1 MAASLIFALQFKS
14 VQTYAAKRAAAYLS
28 GELHTT
34 IDIKS
39 LYIKPFKLLV
49 LEGLYIQDREKDT
62 LLYAPRFAVDLNL
75 LSLRRR
81 IVDIQTAELNGGSFY
96 LKKYKDK
103 TTNLQ
108 FIINYFDSGEPKQ
121 KKKPSS
127 RPYTVTFEKIA
138 IHNTAF
144 RYRNFND
151 STLTSQVNFNDI
163 GLTKMNAVITDLD
176 TKNFLFKAKVRQL
189 SFLEKSGFYV
199 KNLDTDATIDTVSME
214 LANLRLETNRS
225 DVGKYLLFKYRNFGD
240 FSDFINKVYVKASLQ
255 NSTLHSKDISYFTSA
270 LKKMNLDV
278 RLNGEVS
285 GLVNNINARNI
296 TLTAGQATY
305 IKGNFRIKG
314 LPNINRTVLNLRVDR
329 FFTNKKD
336 ADKLIKQTTGLSGK
350 IPAIAAKFGNVSFQ
364 GSFNGLIKNFRA
376 KGEFKTGLGR
386 LQPDVQMNLNGT
398 PTYSGTIKAVDFNLG
413 DLLGQKTLGRTS
425 LTADIDGRGF
435 DLHQLRDKINIDAR
449 YFDFNG
455 YRYSNIDMRG
465 NIINKLFRGNIN
477 VNDRNIRLNFDGDI
491 NLNTKLP
498 AFKFNASIA
507 GANLHRLHLTKDT
520 LQLDVRVSTAFAGN
534 NLNNIEGDLR
544 LNELRLTS
552 KDSSLVVDEISLRA
566 EGIGSS
572 RLLAINSDILD
583 ANIRG
588 QYDLNTLPSYFK
600 SVVKRYIPSLKTD
613 IQKVGEQNFNFY
625 LNIKDFAPVAM
636 LMLPDL
642 RIPKGAV
649 FYGRFNSMDSIA
661 ALNGSSELIEYKK
674 IRVNNFIIDESAAK
688 KALNLFMTADRID
701 ITDSLYIKNIN
712 LANILYNDS
721 LSLNVKLSD
730 KDATNQLDLNGLIEF
745 GTDTLAKLSIL
756 PSDFI
761 INREVWRVPEQVKF
775 RFDDKKIFIQGFELL
790 RNEQLLTID
799 GIVSDQPEDKLNV
812 DFKNF
817 TLVTFNALTRA
828 AGVIL
833 GGQLNGNVSL
843 NSVLKKPKIEAQLK
857 IDTLVMNNTR
867 VGDLNLVADLDN
879 VTKLV
884 NVNLDVLKD
893 GKETMNVVGT
903 YNANAEVN
911 TLDLDLTMEDNELVI
926 FTPAIK
932 SLVSNVQGKVSAKV
946 NVSGNILDPK
956 INGTLGLKD
965 AHMTVNYLRTPY
977 RVTDE
982 VSIENSV
989 INLDE
994 LELRDVNNNV
1004 ATATGTVNLTDL
1016 RNPLLDISIRANK
1029 FMALNTT
1036 AKDNPLYYGTAFAT
1050 GTFRFKGPT
1059 NNMSIDINAK
1069 TEEGTVFNIPLNGSE
1084 TISNNDYITFVAKD
1098 SSFTPLTPSMF
1109 RGIAMNFDLV
1119 VDENSEVNIITNL
1132 GKLNGRGNATLNLK
1146 ITSQGDFEMYG
1157 DYLISSGKFQ
1167 FTAQDFINKIF
1178 DLSQGGSI
1186 RWTGDPADA
1195 LINLKAAY
1203 SVRTDVRPL
1212 YLAAGRAAE
1221 EGRVLAEAIMN
1232 LNGNLTQPDISFDI
1246 NFPTDTKVKD
1256 ELQSYFNDVN
1266 NKNTQ
1271 ALSLIVRRSFSPNT
1285 GSVNVQA
1292 VNSTIFSAGTELF
1305 FNQLNNILAQSL
1317 NLNFVDLNI
1326 RSLNEASASLRLL
1339 EDRLVITGGVTDRRT
1354 ELNDLN
1360 IIGNSVARDVELL
1373 YLLRKDGSLN
1383 VRASNRL
1390 NNRNFLNPDQEYISA
1405 LGLVYR
1411 QDFENL
1417 REFLRALVG
1426 KRRRDERRSLPNP
1439 TPSPNP
1445 QRATGPSAAILP
1457 GNSESQRKSRY

>member
-1 MAASLIFALQFKS
+1 M
-14 VQTYAAKRAAAYLS
+14 
-28 GELHTT
+28 
-34 IDIKS
+34 
-39 LYIKPFKLLV
+39 V
-49 LEGLYIQDREKDT
+49 LEGLYIQDKEKDT
-62 LLYAPRFAVDLNL
+62 LLYAPRFSVDLNL
-75 LSLRRR
+75 FSLRRR
-81 IVDIQTAELNGGSFY
+81 IVDVQTVDLNGGSFY
-96 LKKYKDK
+96 LKKYKDN

-108 FIINYFDSGEPKQ
+108 FIINYFDSGKPEQ
-121 KKKPSS
+121 KKKPTS

-138 IHNTAF
+138 IHNTSF
-144 RYRNFND
+144 KYRNFKD
-151 STLTSQVNFNDI
+151 STITRQVNFNDI
-163 GLTKMNAVITDLD
+163 GLSSLNAVITDLD
-176 TKNFLFKAKVRQL
+176 TKNFLFKAKVREL
-189 SFLEKSGFYV
+189 SFREKSGFFV
-199 KNLDTDATIDTVSME
+199 TNMETDATIDTARME
-214 LANLRLETNRS
+214 FANLKLETNRS
-225 DVGKYLLFKYRNFGD
+225 TLSKYLLFKYHDFSD
-240 FSDFINKVYVKASLQ
+240 FSDFINKVYIKASIQ
-255 NSTLHSKDISYFTSA
+255 NSTLHSKDISFFTSA
-270 LKKMNLDV
+270 LKNMNIDV
-278 RLNGEVS
+278 RLNGDVS
-285 GLVNNINARNI
+285 GRVNNITARDL

-305 IKGNFRIKG
+305 IKGNFGIKG
-314 LPNINRTVLNLRVDR
+314 LPNIERTVLNLQVERL
-329 FFTNKKD
+329 FTNKKD
-336 ADKLIKQTTGLSGK
+336 ADRLIRQTTGLTGL
-350 IPAIAAKFGNVSFQ
+350 IPAIASKFGNVSFQ
-364 GSFNGLIKNFRA
+364 GNFNGLVKNFSA
-376 KGEFKTGLGR
+376 KGEFKTSLGR
-386 LQPDVQMNLNGT
+386 LQPNVRMNLSGT
-398 PTYSGTIKAVDFNLG
+398 PTYSGTIRAVDFNLG
-413 DLLGQKTLGRTS
+413 ELIDQKNLGRTS
-425 LTADIDGRGF
+425 LSAKIDGRGF
-435 DLHQLRDKINIDAR
+435 NLNQLRNKVDVDAN

-465 NIINKLFRGNIN
+465 DIINKLFRGNIRI
-477 VNDRNIRLNFDGDI
+477 NDKNIRLNFDGDI
-491 NLNTKLP
+491 NLNASLP
-498 AFKFNASIA
+498 AFKFNASLSR
-507 GANLHRLHLTKDT
+507 ANLHKLHFTKDT
-520 LQLDVRVSTAFAGN
+520 LQLDVKINTAFTGN
-534 NLNNIEGDLR
+534 NLNNIEGNLAVS
-544 LNELRLTS
+544 ELRLTS
-552 KDSSLVVDEISLRA
+552 KDSSLLVDEISLQA
-566 EGIGSS
+566 EGRGNN
-572 RLLAINSDILD
+572 RLIAINSGILE

-588 QYDLNTLPSYFK
+588 KYDLNTLPSYFK
-600 SVVKRYIPSLKTD
+600 SVVKRYVPSLKST
-613 IQKVGEQNFNFY
+613 IREVGEQDFNFY
-625 LNIKDFAPVAM
+625 LNIKDFAPLAM

-642 RIPKGAV
+642 RIPNGAV
-649 FYGRFNSMDSIA
+649 FYGRFNSLDSIA
-661 ALNGSSELIEYKK
+661 AFNGSSELIEYKK
-674 IRVNNFIIDESAAK
+674 IKVNNFIIDESAARR
-688 KALNLFMTADRID
+688 ALNLFMTADRID

-712 LANILYNDS
+712 VANILYNDS
-721 LSLNVKLSD
+721 LSLNIKLSD

-745 GTDTLAKLSIL
+745 GTDTLAKLSLL

-761 INREVWRVPEQVKF
+761 INREVWRVPEQVKLQ
-775 RFDDKKIFIQGFELL
+775 FDKNKIFVQGFELL

-799 GIVSDQPEDKLNV
+799 GIISDKPEDRLNV

-817 TLVTFNALTRA
+817 TLETFNALTRA

-843 NSVLKKPKIEAQLK
+843 NSVLKQPKIEAQLK

-884 NVNLDVLKD
+884 NVNMDILKD

-903 YNANAEVN
+903 YNASAEVN

-932 SLVSNVQGKVSAKV
+932 SLVSDVKGQVSAKV
-946 NVSGNILDPK
+946 NVSGNILDPR

-965 AHMTVNYLRTPY
+965 AHLTVNYLRTPY
-977 RVTDE
+977 RVTDD
-982 VSIENSV
+982 VSIQNSV
-989 INLDE
+989 INLDN
-994 LELRDVNNNV
+994 LELRDINDNV
-1004 ATATGTVNLTDL
+1004 GIATGTVDLTDL

-1036 AKDNPLYYGTAFAT
+1036 VKDNPVYYGTAFAT
-1050 GTFRFKGPT
+1050 GTFKFKGPT

-1084 TISNNDYITFVAKD
+1084 TITNNDYITFIAKD
-1098 SSFTPLTPSMF
+1098 SSFTPLAPSLF

-1360 IIGNSVARDVELL
+1360 VIGNSVARDVELL

-1383 VRASNRL
+1383 ARASNRL

-1405 LGLVYR
+1405 IGLVYR

-1417 REFLRALVG
+1417 REFLRALIG
-1426 KRRRDERRSLPNP
+1426 RRRRWERTQLPTP
-1439 TPSPNP
+1439 TPSPSP
-1445 QRATGPSAAILP
+1445 QRTNGPSAAILP
-1457 GNSESQRKSRY
+1457 GTESQRKSK

>member
-1 MAASLIFALQFKS
+1 M
-14 VQTYAAKRAAAYLS
+14 
-28 GELHTT
+28 
-34 IDIKS
+34 
-39 LYIKPFKLLV
+39 YIKPFKLVV
-49 LEGLYIQDREKDT
+49 LEGLYIQDQEKDT
-62 LLYAPRFAVDLNL
+62 LLYAPRFSVDLNL
-75 LSLRRR
+75 FSLRKR
-81 IVDIQTAELNGGSFY
+81 IVDVQTVDLNGGSFY
-96 LKKYKDK
+96 LKKYKDN

-108 FIINYFDSGEPKQ
+108 FIINYFDSGEPET

-127 RPYTVTFEKIA
+127 EPYTVTFEKIA
-138 IHNTAF
+138 IHNTSF

-151 STLTSQVNFNDI
+151 STLTRQVNFNDI
-163 GLTKMNAVITDLD
+163 ALSKLNAVITDLD
-176 TKNFLFKAKVRQL
+176 TKNFLFKAKVRAL
-189 SFLEKSGFYV
+189 SFKEKTGFFV
-199 KNLDTDATIDTVSME
+199 RNLDTDATIDTNSMQF
-214 LANLRLETNRS
+214 ANLKLETNRS
-225 DVGKYLLFKYRNFGD
+225 SLSNYLLFKYNNFGD
-240 FSDFINKVYVKASLQ
+240 FSDFINKVYVKASLH
-255 NSTLHSKDISYFTSA
+255 NSTLHSSDISYFTSA
-270 LKKMNLDV
+270 LKNMNLDV
-278 RLNGEVS
+278 RLNGDVS
-285 GLVNNINARNI
+285 GRVNNITAKNV
-296 TLTAGQATY
+296 TMTAGQATY
-305 IKGNFRIKG
+305 IKGNFGIKG
-314 LPNINRTVLNLRVDR
+314 LPNIDRTMFNLQIERL
-329 FFTNKKD
+329 FTNKKD
-336 ADKLIKQTTGLSGK
+336 ADKLIKQATGLTAK
-350 IPAIAAKFGNVSFQ
+350 IPEIAAKFGNVSFQ
-364 GSFNGLIKNFRA
+364 GTFNGLVKNFKA
-376 KGEFKTGLGR
+376 EGEFKTSLGR
-386 LQPDVQMNLNGT
+386 LQPDVNINLNGT
-398 PTYSGTIKAVDFNLG
+398 PTYTGTIQAVDFNLG
-413 DLLGQKTLGRTS
+413 DLLEQKKLGRTS
-425 LTADIDGRGF
+425 LTARIDGRGF
-435 DLHQLRDKINIDAR
+435 NLHELRDKIDIDAR

-465 NIINKLFRGNIN
+465 DIINKLFRGNIRI
-477 VNDRNIRLNFDGDI
+477 NDKNIRLNFDGDI
-491 NLNTKLP
+491 NLNTRLP
-498 AFKFNASIA
+498 AFKFNASVA
-507 GANLHRLHLTKDT
+507 NANLNKLHFTKDT
-520 LQLDVRVSTAFAGN
+520 LQLNVKVNTAFTGN
-534 NLNNIEGDLR
+534 NLNNIEGN
-544 LNELRLTS
+544 LNLTELRLTS
-552 KDSSLVVDEISLRA
+552 RDSSLLVDEIILKA
-566 EGIGSS
+566 EGLGSS
-572 RLLAINSDILD
+572 RLLAINSDILE

-588 QYDLNTLPSYFK
+588 RYDLNTLPSYFK
-600 SVVKRYIPSLKTD
+600 SVVKRYIPSLKAD
-613 IQKVGEQNFNFY
+613 IRKVGEQDFNFY

-636 LMLPDL
+636 LVLPDL
-642 RIPKGAV
+642 KIPLGAV
-649 FYGRFNSMDSIA
+649 FYGRFNSVDSIA

-674 IRVNNFIIDESAAK
+674 IKVNNFIIDESAARR
-688 KALNLFMTADRID
+688 ALNLFMTADRID
-701 ITDSLYIKNIN
+701 ITDSLYIKNVN
-712 LANILYNDS
+712 FANILYNDS
-721 LSLNVKLSD
+721 LSLNIKLSD

-745 GTDTLAKLSIL
+745 GTDTLAKLSLL

-761 INREVWRVPEQVKF
+761 INREVWRVPEQVKLQ
-775 RFDDKKIFIQGFELL
+775 FDNNKIFVQSFELL

-799 GIVSDQPEDKLNV
+799 GVISDQPQDKLNI

-843 NSVLKKPKIEAQLK
+843 NSVLRQPKIEAQLK

-884 NVNLDVLKD
+884 NVNMDILKD

-903 YNANAEVN
+903 YNASAEVN

-926 FTPAIK
+926 FTPAIR
-932 SLVSNVQGKVSAKV
+932 SLVSNVKGQVSAKV
-946 NVSGNILDPK
+946 NVSGNILDPR
-956 INGTLGLKD
+956 INGNLSLKD
-965 AHMTVNYLRTPY
+965 AHLTVNYLRTPY

-982 VSIENSV
+982 VSIQNSV
-989 INLDE
+989 INLDN
-994 LELRDVNNNV
+994 LELRDINNNV
-1004 ATATGTVNLTDL
+1004 AVATGTVDLTDL
-1016 RNPLLDISIRANK
+1016 RNPLLDISIRASK

-1036 AKDNPLYYGTAFAT
+1036 AKDNPIYYGTAFAT
-1050 GTFRFKGPT
+1050 GTFKFKGPT
-1059 NNMSIDINAK
+1059 SNMSIDINAK

-1084 TISNNDYITFVAKD
+1084 TITNNDYITFVAKD
-1098 SSFTPLTPSMF
+1098 SSFRPLAPSLF

-1132 GKLNGRGNATLNLK
+1132 GRLNGRGNATLNLK

-1383 VRASNRL
+1383 ARASNRL

-1417 REFLRALVG
+1417 REFLRALIG
-1426 KRRRDERRSLPNP
+1426 KRRRDERRQLPTP
-1439 TPSPNP
+1439 TPSPSQQKP
-1445 QRATGPSAAILP
+1445 TGPSAAILP
-1457 GNSESQRKSRY
+1457 GNSDSQRKSK

>member
-1 MAASLIFALQFKS
+1 M
-14 VQTYAAKRAAAYLS
+14 AAYLS
-28 GELHTT
+28 GELNTT
-34 IDIKS
+34 IDIGS
-39 LYIKPFKLLV
+39 LYIKPFKLVV
-49 LEGLYIQDREKDT
+49 LEGLYIQDKEQDT
-62 LLYAPRFAVDLNL
+62 LLHAPKFSVDLNL
-75 LSLRRR
+75 FSLRKR
-81 IVDIQTAELNGGSFY
+81 IVDVQTVELNGGSFY
-96 LKKYKDK
+96 LKKYKDN

-108 FIINYFDSGEPKQ
+108 FIINYFDSGEPET

-138 IHNTAF
+138 IHNTSF

-151 STLTSQVNFNDI
+151 STLTRQVNFNDI
-163 GLTKMNAVITDLD
+163 GLSNLNAVITDLD
-176 TKNFLFKAKVRQL
+176 TKNFLFKAKVREL
-189 SFLEKSGFYV
+189 SFREKSGFFV
-199 KNLDTDATIDTVSME
+199 RKLDTDATIDTVSME
-214 LANLRLETNRS
+214 FANLRLETNRS
-225 DVGKYLLFKYRNFGD
+225 FLSNYLLFKYRDFAD
-240 FSDFINKVYVKASLQ
+240 FSDFINNVYVKASLH
-255 NSTLHSKDISYFTSA
+255 NSTLHSRDISYFTSA
-270 LKKMNLDV
+270 LKNMNLDV
-278 RLNGEVS
+278 RLNGDVS
-285 GLVNNINARNI
+285 GRVNDITAKNV

-305 IKGNFRIKG
+305 IKGNFGIKG
-314 LPNINRTVLNLRVDR
+314 LPNIDRTVLDLQVERL
-329 FFTNKKD
+329 FTNKKD
-336 ADKLIKQTTGLSGK
+336 ADKLIKQATGLTGK
-350 IPAIAAKFGNVSFQ
+350 IPEIAAKFGNVSFQ
-364 GSFNGLIKNFRA
+364 GSFTGLVRNFKA
-376 KGEFKTGLGR
+376 KGEIKTSLGR
-386 LQPDVQMNLNGT
+386 LQPNIKMNLTGT
-398 PTYSGTIKAVDFNLG
+398 PTYSGTIQAVDFNLG

-425 LTADIDGRGF
+425 LTARIDGRGF
-435 DLHQLRDKINIDAR
+435 SLHQLRDKIDIDAR

-465 NIINKLFRGNIN
+465 DIINKLFRGNIRID
-477 VNDRNIRLNFDGDI
+477 DRNINLSFDGDI
-491 NLNTKLP
+491 NLNTRLP
-498 AFKFNASIA
+498 AFKFNASVTN
-507 GANLHRLHLTKDT
+507 ANLHKLHFTKDT
-520 LQLDVRVSTAFAGN
+520 LQLNVNVNTAFSGD

-544 LNELRLTS
+544 LTALRLTS
-552 KDSSLVVDEISLRA
+552 KDSSLLVDEISLRA
-566 EGIGSS
+566 EGMGSS
-572 RLLAINSDILD
+572 RLLAINSDILE

-588 QYDLNTLPSYFK
+588 KYDLNTLPSYFK
-600 SVVKRYIPSLKTD
+600 SVVKRYVPSLKAK
-613 IQKVGEQNFNFY
+613 IREVGDQDFNFY

-636 LMLPDL
+636 LILPDL
-642 RIPKGAV
+642 QIPGGAV
-649 FYGRFNSMDSIA
+649 FYGRFNSLDSIA
-661 ALNGSSELIEYKK
+661 ALNGSSELIQYKK
-674 IRVNNFIIDESAAK
+674 IKVHNFIIDESAARR
-688 KALNLFMTADRID
+688 ALNLFMTADRID

-745 GTDTLAKLSIL
+745 GTDTLAKLSLL

-761 INREVWRVPEQVKF
+761 INREVWRVPEQVKLQ
-775 RFDDKKIFIQGFELL
+775 FDNNKIFVQGFELL

-799 GIVSDQPEDKLNV
+799 GIISDQPQDKLNV

-828 AGVIL
+828 AGVVL

-843 NSVLKKPKIEAQLK
+843 ASVLKQPKIEAQLK

-867 VGDLNLVADLDN
+867 VGDLNLVAGLDN

-884 NVNLDVLKD
+884 NVNMDILKD

-903 YNANAEVN
+903 YNASAEVN

-946 NVSGNILDPK
+946 NVSGNILDPR

-965 AHMTVNYLRTPY
+965 AHLTINYLKTPY
-977 RVTDE
+977 RITDD
-982 VSIENSV
+982 VSVENSV
-989 INLDE
+989 INLDN
-994 LELRDVNNNV
+994 LELRDINNNLAV
-1004 ATATGTVNLTDL
+1004 ATGTVDLTDL

-1029 FMALNTT
+1029 FMSLNTT
-1036 AKDNPLYYGTAFAT
+1036 VKDNPVYYGTAFAT
-1050 GTFRFKGPT
+1050 GTFKFKGPT
-1059 NNMSIDINAK
+1059 SNMSIDINAK

-1084 TISNNDYITFVAKD
+1084 TITNNDYITFVAKD
-1098 SSFTPLTPSMF
+1098 STFTPLAPSLF

-1132 GKLNGRGNATLNLK
+1132 GRLNGRGNATLNLK

-1203 SVRTDVRPL
+1203 SVRTDIRPL

-1292 VNSTIFSAGTELF
+1292 VNSTLFSAGTELF

-1339 EDRLVITGGVTDRRT
+1339 EDRLIITGGVTDRRT

-1360 IIGNSVARDVELL
+1360 FIGSSVARDVELL

-1383 VRASNRL
+1383 ARASNRP
-1390 NNRNFLNPDQEYISA
+1390 NNRNFLNPDNEYISA

-1417 REFLRALVG
+1417 REFLRALIG
-1426 KRRRDERRSLPNP
+1426 KRRRDERRQLPTP
-1439 TPSPNP
+1439 TPSPSQQKP
-1445 QRATGPSAAILP
+1445 VGPSAAILP
-1457 GNSESQRKSRY
+1457 GGSDAQRKSK